1 MTGPLGELERSLR
14 DGPPDEV
21 GYRPRMVAPPPGSRT
36 PEVNQAVPVQ
46 RITGGTSLRR
56 IGSVPAWQYLAA
68 VLIVAATIAAVGIV
82 RTRLQTGVAGTG
94 SPSPS
99 AGSPGPSLPSS
110 SDSPSLPI
118 VIPPMTQTFV
128 SARNGFSVRYPDGWT
143 VTTATAA
150 WPANAFLPYGHPALD
165 TLARP
170 GEARL
175 MVASQALANGQ
186 TEDEWLRAFF
196 RPYTA
201 GEPCGADRATWPRLE
216 VDGVSG
222 YLDMADCPV
231 PIDSRISDR
240 DVGFDA
246 LVFAGGRVYQIGFD
260 GDVDLAYFKVILAT
274 VRLDPAKAT
283 N

>member
-21 GYRPRMVAPPPGSRT
+21 GYRPRMVAPPLGSRT

-56 IGSVPAWQYLAA
+56 IGSVPAWQYLGA
-68 VLIVAATIAAVGIV
+68 VLIVAVTIAAFGIV

-201 GEPCGADRATWPRLE
+201 GGPCGGDRATWPRLE

>member
-21 GYRPRMVAPPPGSRT
+21 GYRPRLVAMPPGSRT
-36 PEVNQAVPVQ
+36 PEVNQIVPLQ
-46 RITGGTSLRR
+46 RITGGTL
-56 IGSVPAWQYLAA
+56 VPRTRSAPVWQYLAA
-68 VLIVAATIAAVGIV
+68 VLVVAVSIAALGIV
-82 RTRLQTGVAGTG
+82 RTRLQFGVEGPG

-99 AGSPGPSLPSS
+99 AGSP
-110 SDSPSLPI
+110 SPSLQSSSGSPSPPI
-118 VIPPMTQTFV
+118 LIPLLTQSFV
-128 SARNGFSVRYPDGWT
+128 SARNGFSLRYPNGWT

-186 TEDEWLRAFF
+186 TEEQWLAAFF
-196 RPYTA
+196 RPYTG
-201 GEPCGADRATWPRLE
+201 GEPCGGTSATWPRL
-216 VDGVSG
+216 VIDGVSG
-222 YLDMADCPV
+222 YLDLADCPV
-231 PIDSRISDR
+231 PVDSRISDP

-260 GDVDLAYFKVILAT
+260 GDVDLAYFKAILAT
-274 VRLDPAKAT
+274 VRLDPAKAID
-283 N
+283 

>member
-21 GYRPRMVAPPPGSRT
+21 GYRPRMVAPPLGSRT
-36 PEVNQAVPVQ
+36 PEVNQTVPVQ

-56 IGSVPAWQYLAA
+56 IGSVPAWQYLGA
-68 VLIVAATIAAVGIV
+68 VLIVAVTIAAFGIV

-201 GEPCGADRATWPRLE
+201 GGPCGGDRATWPRLE